1 MCMKDFTIIIDLLMK
16 LYQKSFTVFGYN
28 LNLLVVFIGTSLI
41 GLAVYGVRKLF
52 F

>member
-1 MCMKDFTIIIDLLMK
+1 MRDFFIIMELLLS
-16 LYQKSFTVFGYN
+16 LYQKNFTVFGYR

-41 GLAVYGVRKLF
+41 GIVVYGVRKLF